1 MQKTTSRDMF
11 IDKSGN
17 KHIFVYKYFSEE
29 ISNMTDKELSK
40 LKRTELLELLLYM
53 REEIDNLQ
61 KENDELKRKISDTD
75 INRGMLEKIMKAVCG
90 SDETETAVSVDDTDT
105 DKPENEDE
113 TVDSGETENSD
124 VPENNENN
132 GKDNDNEQGEA

>member
-1 MQKTTSRDMF
+1 
-11 IDKSGN
+11 
-17 KHIFVYKYFSEE
+17 
-29 ISNMTDKELSK
+29 MTDKELSK

-124 VPENNENN
+124 VPENNENS